1 MSHLHALGIVHGD
14 IKDENI
20 MVDTADLR
28 VNIIDLGS
36 AAREDGGRTR
46 SVCGVD
52 IEADLLRVLS
62 SLYCGSETYSSPEV
76 LAGGRYWRIPQE
88 IWSLGVLSKVSSH
101 CLVMDA
107 VSSTIDYVRF
117 CCS

>member
-1 MSHLHALGIVHGD
+1 MKVVSAVSHLHSLGIVHGD

-20 MVDTADLR
+20 MVEVDTADLR

-52 IEADLLRVLS
+52 R
-62 SLYCGSETYSSPEV
+62 G
-76 LAGGRYWRIPQE
+76 
-88 IWSLGVLSKVSSH
+88 
-101 CLVMDA
+101 
-107 VSSTIDYVRF
+107 
-117 CCS
+117 

>member
-1 MSHLHALGIVHGD
+1 MGNSTHTVKVVSAVSHLHSLGIVHGD

-52 IEADLLRVLS
+52 RD
-62 SLYCGSETYSSPEV
+62 
-76 LAGGRYWRIPQE
+76 
-88 IWSLGVLSKVSSH
+88 
-101 CLVMDA
+101 
-107 VSSTIDYVRF
+107 VRG
-117 CCS
+117 